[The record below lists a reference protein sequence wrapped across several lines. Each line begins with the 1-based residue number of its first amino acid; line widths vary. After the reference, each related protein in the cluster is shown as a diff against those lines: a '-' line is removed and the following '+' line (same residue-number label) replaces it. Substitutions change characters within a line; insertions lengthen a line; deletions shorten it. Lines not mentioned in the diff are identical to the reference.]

1 VTMVEDGL
9 PGAAEGGTPE
19 PIVLPVGESRP
30 RRRPPMLAVVLLSAC
45 VGLVGGAAAAWGLYQ
60 RLGPVERIITQSPQ
74 FSGGPVS
81 PSYQS
86 IAATA
91 APSVVKILTR
101 PLAPADLAGRPAGFA
116 VGFVASADGLVVTSA
131 HALSGAT
138 RLRIAFPDGHAVDAS
153 VAGTDL
159 IHGLAVLRAADA
171 RALTPLPFA
180 SADGQAPRPGDLAI
194 TVGSPPFATTSVTTG
209 QISSTGRVVP
219 AAAAGVAGGT
229 VVDVTTVD
237 ATADPSEDG
246 APVLDAAGRVIG
258 VVLAGGDGAP
268 PGVLA
273 LSGRSAADLVAA
285 IERGGSAR
293 RPTLGVDA
301 VVLDPATAVAV
312 GLRPGA
318 LVRAVVPAGPSDAA
332 GLIAGDD
339 VTALDGIALD
349 AQHPLDAVT
358 LSLTEGQRVVL
369 TVVRGGV
376 ELSLSVVV
384 GGG

>member
-1 VTMVEDGL
+1 MVEDGL
-9 PGAAEGGTPE
+9 PGGVDDAP
-19 PIVLPVGESRP
+19 PQPLVLPVPEP
-30 RRRPPMLAVVLLSAC
+30 RRRPPTLAIVLLSAS
-45 VGLVGGAAAAWGLYQ
+45 VGLVGGAAAAWGVYQ
-60 RLGPVERIITQSPQ
+60 RLGPVERIVATQPSQGP
-74 FSGGPVS
+74 GGPVT

-86 IAATA
+86 IAASA
-91 APSVVKILTR
+91 APSVVKVLTR
-101 PLAPADLAGRPAGFA
+101 PLSAADLAGRPTGFA

-131 HALSGAT
+131 HALNGAT
-138 RLRIAFPDGHAVDAS
+138 RLRVAFPDGHAVDAS

-159 IHGLAVLRAADA
+159 VHGIAVLRAADS
-171 RALTPLPFA
+171 RQLPPLSFA
-180 SADGQAPRPGDLAI
+180 DPEAQAPRPGDLAI
-194 TVGSPPFATTSVTTG
+194 TVGSPPFAATSVTAG

-219 AAAAGVAGGT
+219 AAAAGAAGGA
-229 VVDVTTVD
+229 VVDVTTID

-312 GLRPGA
+312 GLRSGA
-318 LVRAVVPAGPSDAA
+318 LVRAVVPGGPSDAA
-332 GLIAGDD
+332 GLVAGDV
-339 VTALDGIALD
+339 VTALDGIPLD

-358 LSLTEGQRVVL
+358 LNLTEGQRVVL
-369 TVVRGGV
+369 TVVHAGAERSV
-376 ELSLSVVV
+376 SVVV

>member
-1 VTMVEDGL
+1 MKVVENGL
-9 PGAAEGGTPE
+9 EHRVDPD
-19 PIVLPVGESRP
+19 PISLPVGEAR

-45 VGLVGGAAAAWGLYQ
+45 VGLVGGAAAAWGVYQ
-60 RLGPVERIITQSPQ
+60 RLGPVERIIATQPPAYN
-74 FSGGPVS
+74 GGPAP

-86 IAATA
+86 VAAGA
-91 APSVVKILTR
+91 APSVVKVLTR
-101 PLAPADLAGRPAGFA
+101 PLSAADLTGRPPGFA

-131 HALSGAT
+131 HALLGAT

-159 IHGLAVLRAADA
+159 VHGIAVLRAADT
-171 RALTPLPFA
+171 RTLTPLPFA
-180 SADGQAPRPGDLAI
+180 QGDSQAPRPGDVAI
-194 TVGSPPFATTSVTTG
+194 TVGSPPFASTSVTEG
-209 QISSTGRVVP
+209 QVSSTGRVVP
-219 AAAAGVAGGT
+219 ITTAGGAGGT
-229 VVDVTTVD
+229 VVDVTTID

-258 VVLAGGDGAP
+258 VVLAGADGSP

-301 VVLDPATAVAV
+301 VVLDAATAVAV
-312 GLRPGA
+312 GLLPGA
-318 LVRAVVPAGPSDAA
+318 LVQAVVPGGPSDAA
-332 GLIAGDD
+332 GLKPGDD
-339 VTALDGIALD
+339 VTAVDGIPLD
-349 AQHPLDAVT
+349 AEHPLDAVT
-358 LSLTEGQRVVL
+358 LNLTEGQRALL
-369 TVVRGGV
+369 TVLRNGV
-376 ELSLSVVV
+376 ERTIAVVV

>member
-1 VTMVEDGL
+1 MVEDGL
-9 PGAAEGGTPE
+9 PAGVDDAP
-19 PIVLPVGESRP
+19 PQPLVLPVPEP
-30 RRRPPMLAVVLLSAC
+30 RRRPPTLAIVLLSAS
-45 VGLVGGAAAAWGLYQ
+45 VGLVGGAAAAWGVYQ
-60 RLGPVERIITQSPQ
+60 RLGPVERIVATQPSQGP
-74 FSGGPVS
+74 GGPVT

-86 IAATA
+86 IAASA
-91 APSVVKILTR
+91 APSVVKVLTR
-101 PLAPADLAGRPAGFA
+101 PLSAADLAGRPTGFA

-131 HALSGAT
+131 HALNGAT
-138 RLRIAFPDGHAVDAS
+138 RLRVAFPDGHAVDAS

-159 IHGLAVLRAADA
+159 VHGIAVLRAADS
-171 RALTPLPFA
+171 RQLPPLSFA
-180 SADGQAPRPGDLAI
+180 DPEAQAPRPGDLAI
-194 TVGSPPFATTSVTTG
+194 TVGSPPFAATSVTAG

-219 AAAAGVAGGT
+219 AAAAGAAGGA
-229 VVDVTTVD
+229 VVDVTTID

-312 GLRPGA
+312 GLRSGA
-318 LVRAVVPAGPSDAA
+318 LVRAVVPGGPSDAA
-332 GLIAGDD
+332 GLVAGDV
-339 VTALDGIALD
+339 VTALDGIPLD

-358 LSLTEGQRVVL
+358 LNLTEGQRVVL
-369 TVVRGGV
+369 TVVHAGAERSV
-376 ELSLSVVV
+376 SVVV

>member
-1 VTMVEDGL
+1 MVEDGL
-9 PGAAEGGTPE
+9 PTGIDETRPQ
-19 PIVLPVGESRP
+19 PLVLPVAEP
-30 RRRPPMLAVVLLSAC
+30 RRRPPTLAIVLLSAS
-45 VGLVGGAAAAWGLYQ
+45 VGLVGGAAAAWGVYQ
-60 RLGPVERIITQSPQ
+60 RLGPVERIVATQPPQ
-74 FSGGPVS
+74 YTGGPAA
-81 PSYQS
+81 PSYPS

-101 PLAPADLAGRPAGFA
+101 PLSAADLAGRPSGFA

-138 RLRIAFPDGHAVDAS
+138 RLRIAFADGHAVDAS
-153 VAGTDL
+153 VAGTDPV
-159 IHGLAVLRAADA
+159 HGIAVLRAADS
-171 RALTPLPFA
+171 RQLQPLSFA
-180 SADGQAPRPGDLAI
+180 DPEAQAPRPGDLAI
-194 TVGSPPFATTSVTTG
+194 TVGSPPFAATSVTAG

-219 AAAAGVAGGT
+219 APAGVAGGA
-229 VVDVTTVD
+229 VVDVTTID

-246 APVLDAAGRVIG
+246 APVLDAAGHVIG

-312 GLRPGA
+312 GLRSGA
-318 LVRAVVPAGPSDAA
+318 LVRAVVPGGPSDTA
-332 GLIAGDD
+332 GLVAGDV
-339 VTALDGIALD
+339 VTALDGIPLD
-349 AQHPLDAVT
+349 AQHPLDAVA

-369 TVVRGGV
+369 TVVHAGV
-376 ELSLSVVV
+376 ERTVSVVV

>member
-1 VTMVEDGL
+1 MVEDSL
-9 PGAAEGGTPE
+9 SDAAEGSAPQ
-19 PIVLPVGESRP
+19 PLVLPVGEAGP
-30 RRRPPMLAVVLLSAC
+30 RRRPPLLAVVLLSAC

-60 RLGPVERIITQSPQ
+60 RLGPVERIVATQPTQ
-74 FSGGPVS
+74 YSGGPVN

-91 APSVVKILTR
+91 APSVVKVLTR
-101 PLAPADLAGRPAGFA
+101 PVSAADLAGRPQGFA
-116 VGFVASADGLVVTSA
+116 VGFVASADGLVVTST
-131 HALSGAT
+131 HALAGAT

-153 VAGTDL
+153 VAGSDL
-159 IHGLAVLRAADA
+159 VHGIAVLHAADSK
-171 RALTPLPFA
+171 ALTPLTFA
-180 SADGQAPRPGDLAI
+180 DAEAQRPRPGDLAI
-194 TVGSPPFATTSVTTG
+194 AVGSPPFAATSVTAG

-219 AAAAGVAGGT
+219 AAAGAAGGA

-237 ATADPSEDG
+237 TTADPSEDG

-268 PGVLA
+268 PGVLV

-301 VVLDPATAVAV
+301 VVLDPATAVAA

-318 LVRAVVPAGPSDAA
+318 LVRAVIPGGPSDAA
-332 GLIAGDD
+332 GLLAGDD
-339 VTALDGIALD
+339 VTAVDGIPLD
-349 AQHPLDAVT
+349 AQHPLEAVA

-376 ELSLSVVV
+376 ERTLSLIV

>member
-1 VTMVEDGL
+1 MVEDGL
-9 PGAAEGGTPE
+9 PAGVDEAPPE
-19 PIVLPVGESRP
+19 PLRLPVPEP
-30 RRRPPMLAVVLLSAC
+30 RRRPPTLAIVLLSAS
-45 VGLVGGAAAAWGLYQ
+45 VGLVGGAAAAWGVYQ
-60 RLGPVERIITQSPQ
+60 RFGPVERIVATQPTQ
-74 FSGGPVS
+74 YTGGPAT
-81 PSYQS
+81 PSYQT
-86 IAATA
+86 IAANA

-101 PLAPADLAGRPAGFA
+101 PLTAADLAGRPAGFA

-131 HALSGAT
+131 HALNGAT
-138 RLRIAFPDGHAVDAS
+138 RLRVAFADGHAVDAS
-153 VAGTDL
+153 VAGTDPV
-159 IHGLAVLRAADA
+159 HGIAVLRAADT
-171 RALTPLPFA
+171 RPLQPLSFA
-180 SADGQAPRPGDLAI
+180 DAEAQAPRPGDLAI
-194 TVGSPPFATTSVTTG
+194 TVGSPPFAATSVTAG

-219 AAAAGVAGGT
+219 AAAGAAGGS

-258 VVLAGGDGAP
+258 VVLAGGDAAP

-318 LVRAVVPAGPSDAA
+318 LVRAVVPGGPSDTAGLAA
-332 GLIAGDD
+332 GDV
-339 VTALDGIALD
+339 VTALDGIPLD
-349 AQHPLDAVT
+349 AQHPLDAVA
-358 LSLTEGQRVVL
+358 LNLTEGQRVVL
-369 TVVRGGV
+369 TVVRDGA
-376 ELSLSVVV
+376 ERTLSVVV

>member
-1 VTMVEDGL
+1 MVEDSL
-9 PGAAEGGTPE
+9 PDPVEGSVPQ
-19 PIVLPVGESRP
+19 PLVLPVGEAAP
-30 RRRPPMLAVVLLSAC
+30 RRRPPLLAVVLLSAC
-45 VGLVGGAAAAWGLYQ
+45 VGLVGGAAAAWGVYQ
-60 RLGPVERIITQSPQ
+60 RLGPVERIIATQPTQ
-74 FSGGPVS
+74 YTGGPVT

-101 PLAPADLAGRPAGFA
+101 PLSAADLAGQPQGFA
-116 VGFVASADGLVVTSA
+116 VGFVASADGLVVTST
-131 HALSGAT
+131 HALNGAT

-153 VAGTDL
+153 VAGSDL
-159 IHGLAVLRAADA
+159 VHGIAVLRAADSK
-171 RALTPLPFA
+171 ALTPLTFA
-180 SADGQAPRPGDLAI
+180 DAEGQAPRPGDLAI
-194 TVGSPPFATTSVTTG
+194 TVGSPPFVATSVTAG

-219 AAAAGVAGGT
+219 ATAGVAGGA
-229 VVDVTTVD
+229 VVDVTTVNT
-237 ATADPSEDG
+237 TADPSEDG

-301 VVLDPATAVAV
+301 VVLDPATAVAA

-318 LVRAVVPAGPSDAA
+318 LVRAVIPGGPSDAA
-332 GLIAGDD
+332 GLLAGDD
-339 VTALDGIALD
+339 VTAVDGIPLD
-349 AQHPLDAVT
+349 AQHPLDAIA

-376 ELSLSVVV
+376 ERTLSVVV

>member
-9 PGAAEGGTPE
+9 PAGVDEAQPQ
-19 PIVLPVGESRP
+19 PLVLPVGEP
-30 RRRPPMLAVVLLSAC
+30 RRRPPTLAIVLLSAC
-45 VGLVGGAAAAWGLYQ
+45 VGLVGGAAAAWGVYQ
-60 RLGPVERIITQSPQ
+60 RFGPVERIVATAPTQYT
-74 FSGGPVS
+74 GGPAT
-81 PSYQS
+81 PSYQT
-86 IAATA
+86 IADNA

-101 PLAPADLAGRPAGFA
+101 PLTAADLAGRPAGFA
-116 VGFVASADGLVVTSA
+116 VGFVVSADGLVVTSA
-131 HALSGAT
+131 HALNAAT
-138 RLRIAFPDGHAVDAS
+138 RLRVAFADGHAVDAS

-159 IHGLAVLRAADA
+159 VHGIAVLRAADT
-171 RALTPLPFA
+171 RPLQPLTFA
-180 SADGQAPRPGDLAI
+180 DAESQAPRPGDLAI
-194 TVGSPPFATTSVTTG
+194 TVGSPPFAAMSVAAG
-209 QISSTGRVVP
+209 RISSTGRVVP
-219 AAAAGVAGGT
+219 AAAAGVAGGA
-229 VVDVTTVD
+229 VVDVTTID

-301 VVLDPATAVAV
+301 VVLEPATAVAV

-318 LVRAVVPAGPSDAA
+318 LVRAVVPGGPSDTAGLAA
-332 GLIAGDD
+332 GDV
-339 VTALDGIALD
+339 VTALDGIPLD
-349 AQHPLDAVT
+349 AQHPLDAVALT
-358 LSLTEGQRVVL
+358 LTEGQRVVL
-369 TVVRGGV
+369 TVVRDGV
-376 ELSLSVVV
+376 ERTLSVVV

>member
-1 VTMVEDGL
+1 MVEDSL
-9 PGAAEGGTPE
+9 PDPVEGSVPQ
-19 PIVLPVGESRP
+19 PLVLPVGEAAP
-30 RRRPPMLAVVLLSAC
+30 RRRPPLLAVVLLSAC
-45 VGLVGGAAAAWGLYQ
+45 VGLVGGAAAAWGVYQ
-60 RLGPVERIITQSPQ
+60 RLGPVERIIATQPTQ
-74 FSGGPVS
+74 YAGGPVT

-101 PLAPADLAGRPAGFA
+101 PLSAADLAGRPQGFA
-116 VGFVASADGLVVTSA
+116 VGFVASADGLVVTST
-131 HALSGAT
+131 HALNGAT

-153 VAGTDL
+153 VAGSDL
-159 IHGLAVLRAADA
+159 VHGIAVLRAADSK
-171 RALTPLPFA
+171 AL
-180 SADGQAPRPGDLAI
+180 
-194 TVGSPPFATTSVTTG
+194 TVGSPPFVATSVTAG

-219 AAAAGVAGGT
+219 AAAGVAGGA
-229 VVDVTTVD
+229 VVDVTTVNT
-237 ATADPSEDG
+237 TADPSEDG

-301 VVLDPATAVAV
+301 VVLDPATAVAA

-318 LVRAVVPAGPSDAA
+318 LVRAVIPGGPGDAA
-332 GLIAGDD
+332 GLLAGDD
-339 VTALDGIALD
+339 VTAVDGIPLD
-349 AQHPLDAVT
+349 AQHPLDAIA

-376 ELSLSVVV
+376 ERTLSVVV

>member
-1 VTMVEDGL
+1 MVEDGL
-9 PGAAEGGTPE
+9 PGGVDDAP
-19 PIVLPVGESRP
+19 PQPLVLPVPEP
-30 RRRPPMLAVVLLSAC
+30 RRRPPTLAIVLLSAS
-45 VGLVGGAAAAWGLYQ
+45 VGLVGGAAAAWGVYQ
-60 RLGPVERIITQSPQ
+60 RLGPVERIVATQPSQGP
-74 FSGGPVS
+74 GGPVT

-86 IAATA
+86 IAASA
-91 APSVVKILTR
+91 APSVVKVLTR
-101 PLAPADLAGRPAGFA
+101 PLSAADLAGRPTGFA

-131 HALSGAT
+131 HALNGAT
-138 RLRIAFPDGHAVDAS
+138 RLRVAFPDGHAVDAS

-159 IHGLAVLRAADA
+159 VHGIAVLRAADS
-171 RALTPLPFA
+171 RQLPPLSFA
-180 SADGQAPRPGDLAI
+180 DPEAQAPRPGDLAI
-194 TVGSPPFATTSVTTG
+194 TVGSPPFAATSVTAG

-219 AAAAGVAGGT
+219 AAAAGAAGGA
-229 VVDVTTVD
+229 VVDVTTID

-312 GLRPGA
+312 GLRSGA
-318 LVRAVVPAGPSDAA
+318 LVRAVVPGGPSDAA
-332 GLIAGDD
+332 GLVAGDV
-339 VTALDGIALD
+339 VTALDGIPLD
-349 AQHPLDAVT
+349 AKHPLDAVT
-358 LSLTEGQRVVL
+358 LNLTEGQRVVL
-369 TVVRGGV
+369 TVVHAGAERSV
-376 ELSLSVVV
+376 SVVV

>member
-9 PGAAEGGTPE
+9 PAGVDDAP
-19 PIVLPVGESRP
+19 PQPLILPVPEP
-30 RRRPPMLAVVLLSAC
+30 RRRPPTLAIVLLSAS
-45 VGLVGGAAAAWGLYQ
+45 VGLVGGAAAAWGVYQ
-60 RLGPVERIITQSPQ
+60 RLGPVERIVATQPSQGP
-74 FSGGPVS
+74 GGPVT

-86 IAATA
+86 IAASA
-91 APSVVKILTR
+91 APSVVKVLTR
-101 PLAPADLAGRPAGFA
+101 PLSAADLAGRPTGFA

-131 HALSGAT
+131 HALNGAT
-138 RLRIAFPDGHAVDAS
+138 RLRVAFPDGHAVDAS

-159 IHGLAVLRAADA
+159 VHGIAVLRAADS
-171 RALTPLPFA
+171 RQLPPLSFA
-180 SADGQAPRPGDLAI
+180 DPEAQAPRPGDLAI
-194 TVGSPPFATTSVTTG
+194 TVGSPPFAATSVTAG

-219 AAAAGVAGGT
+219 AAAAGAAGGA
-229 VVDVTTVD
+229 VVDVTTID

-246 APVLDAAGRVIG
+246 APVLDAAGRVLG

-312 GLRPGA
+312 GLRSGA
-318 LVRAVVPAGPSDAA
+318 LVRAVVPGGPSDAA
-332 GLIAGDD
+332 GLVAGDV
-339 VTALDGIALD
+339 VTALDGIPLD

-358 LSLTEGQRVVL
+358 LNLTEGQRVVL
-369 TVVRGGV
+369 TVVHAGAERSV
-376 ELSLSVVV
+376 SVVV